1 MERVVKR
8 LKSWFFDTDEEAKEY
23 IESLTFGNPNLP
35 KDVWV
40 QILSSNKNLSV
51 QDIQRM
57 CRVNSDF
64 NELCRSGII
73 WERIF
78 IRQFGQEEYD
88 KMKRIFADDTKK
100 DKKLLMLL
108 TMRYYRYR
116 KPQRYNQIYL
126 FSLHILKEPLFL
138 TLRHFLYH
146 DAVDLI
152 MKYNDFHCKIVT
164 QCERRMSF
172 DAFKTSLTKDNLIL
186 LKGVINYLYREL
198 DPLSKINFHDENWFQ
213 DSTEIFEHDS
223 ERSDI
228 FVKRCIYYLLSIG
241 ARAITKNIY
250 VGSKIC
256 ASCAQ
261 PASSVCGRCHQAAYC
276 DKECQRAHYSVH
288 SQECE

>member
-1 MERVVKR
+1 MSTTNMERVVKR

-88 KMKRIFADDTKK
+88 KMKRIFADVQDPLKP
-100 DKKLLMLL
+100 LLMLL
-108 TMRYYRYR
+108 TRRYYEPILPPYYPPTVNRFLLNIFEQPLTFIIIHDFEDRYLEIQLFYEAGSQTDF
-116 KPQRYNQIYL
+116 QRFKSRLTETDFSKLKMILWRLVGALGIKEYNIDGTEWFQRLTKIYWKYYSTDDTLILKCIYHL
-126 FSLHILKEPLFL
+126 FSVGTTP
-138 TLRHFLYH
+138 T
-146 DAVDLI
+146 
-152 MKYNDFHCKIVT
+152 MTN
-164 QCERRMSF
+164 
-172 DAFKTSLTKDNLIL
+172 
-186 LKGVINYLYREL
+186 
-198 DPLSKINFHDENWFQ
+198 
-213 DSTEIFEHDS
+213 
-223 ERSDI
+223 
-228 FVKRCIYYLLSIG
+228 
-241 ARAITKNIY
+241 KNIY
-250 VGSKIC
+250 VGTQIC

-261 PASSVCGRCHQAAYC
+261 PASSVCGRCRQVAYC
-276 DKECQRAHYSVH
+276 DKECQRAHYPLH